1 MSTYTTGTSDKKKRK
16 ALIWWLVGLVGLLG
30 LENFYVG
37 KIKAGLIRLLTG
49 LLWAGVT
56 ITSFSESSAVYIP
69 FVCIWLII
77 GLPNLFKLLL
87 GTFRDNIGNALR
99 E

>member
-30 LENFYVG
+30 LENLYVG
-37 KIKAGLIRLLTG
+37 KIKMGLIRIVIG
-49 LLWAGVT
+49 LLWAG
-56 ITSFSESSAVYIP
+56 ITFTAFGDPDVPNIV
-69 FVCIWLII
+69 FILIWVAIAI
-77 GLPNLFKLLL
+77 PNLFKILL
-87 GTFRDNIGNALR
+87 GTFHDNIGNALR